1 MAIPARIRLAGT
13 IAATALCVAA
23 ATEAAA
29 QTPPPEGGA
38 IVLNGQLFEGDVFSH
53 QTLNVVDAQEQV
65 TVSTS
70 AQGNSASAAVENGA
84 IAVQSDQDMRGSAVA
99 STDMTLGGDT
109 DGLVTATTQ
118 AGGNYLAVSAYDAD
132 LAVDAVQSN
141 TGDLVSATSQLGE
154 DDARLLGGAVIN
166 ASAISNT
173 VAMYG
178 EGSAVSGTIDQSSSA
193 TVRAYDRIE
202 TQYIPAEAGVSS
214 QAIVNA
220 IAVNSGQTSGQD
232 LGIVQTSS
240 GDFVEAESSANAG
253 NAWDLAGR
261 AQAAANQA
269 VLYNEGGSV
278 VVEADQNNNAF
289 VRSAATTTAYD
300 YGRAEAHAQGAGNE
314 LSVGNNDI
322 YIEIDS
328 TQFNSG
334 GVDVTATFSGTNGY
348 DVYVGAD
355 AVGNSVTGYA
365 CSECAGYLEAR
376 NDQTNTGD
384 VSATASTT
392 VAGSGRAVITG
403 ANATGNSATFYVSRP
418 SN

>member
-29 QTPPPEGGA
+29 QDGT
-38 IVLNGQLFEGDVFSH
+38 IVLNEQLQLGDVFSH
-53 QTLNVVDAQEQV
+53 QTLNVVDAQDQV

-70 AQGNSASAAVENGA
+70 AQGNSASGAVENGS
-84 IAVQSDQDMRGSAVA
+84 ITLQSDQDMRGDAVA
-99 STDMTLGGDT
+99 TTDMTLGGDT
-109 DGLVTATTQ
+109 HGVVNATTQ
-118 AGGNYLAVSAYDAD
+118 AQGNYLAVSAYDAD
-132 LAVDAVQSN
+132 LTVDATQSN
-141 TGDLVSATSQLGE
+141 NGGLVSATSQLGE

-178 EGSAVSGTIDQSSSA
+178 EGSSVGGTIDQSSTA
-193 TVRAYDRIE
+193 TVRAYNRIE
-202 TQYIPAEAGVSS
+202 TQYIPAEAVIDS

-220 IAVNSGQTSGQD
+220 VQVTSGQTSGQNLSIIQSSTGD
-232 LGIVQTSS
+232 L
-240 GDFVEAESSANAG
+240 VEAESSANSG

-261 AQAAANQA
+261 ARAAANQA

-278 VVEADQNNNAF
+278 VAASSQDNSAF
-289 VRSAATTTAYD
+289 VRAAATTTAYD
-300 YGRAEAHAQGAGNE
+300 YGRAEAHARGAANE

-322 YIEIDS
+322 YVEIDNS
-328 TQFNSG
+328 QFNSG

-365 CSECAGYLEAR
+365 CSECEGYLEAR
-376 NDQTNTGD
+376 NSQTNGGD
-384 VSATASTT
+384 VSAAADTT
-392 VAGSGRAVITG
+392 VAGSTRAVITG
-403 ANATGNSATFYVSRP
+403 ANAVGNSASFYVSRP
-418 SN
+418 SH

>member
-1 MAIPARIRLAGT
+1 MCA
-13 IAATALCVAA
+13 AA
-23 ATEAAA
+23 ATEVAA
-29 QTPPPEGGA
+29 QTPPPGGTV
-38 IVLNGQLFEGDVFSH
+38 VLNEQLQLGDVFSH

-70 AQGNSASAAVENGA
+70 AQGNSASGAVENGS
-84 IAVQSDQDMRGSAVA
+84 ITVQSDQDMRGDAVA

-109 DGLVTATTQ
+109 YGVVNATTQ
-118 AGGNYLAVSAYDAD
+118 AQGNYLAVSAYDSD
-132 LAVDAVQSN
+132 LTVDATQSN
-141 TGDLVSATSQLGE
+141 TGGLVSATSQLGD
-154 DDARLLGGAVIN
+154 DDARLLGGAYIN

-178 EGSAVSGTIDQSSSA
+178 EGSTVGGAIDQSSSA
-193 TVRAYDRIE
+193 TVRAYNRIE
-202 TQYIPAEAGVSS
+202 TQYIPAEAVVDS

-220 IAVNSGQTSGQD
+220 VQLTSGQTSGQN
-232 LGIVQTSS
+232 LAIVQTST

-261 AQAAANQA
+261 ARAAANQA

-278 VVEADQNNNAF
+278 VVDSRQDNTAF
-289 VRSAATTTAYD
+289 VRAAATTTAYD
-300 YGRAEAHAQGAGNE
+300 YGRAEAHARGAANE

-322 YIEIDS
+322 YVEIDNS
-328 TQFNSG
+328 QFNSG

-365 CSECAGYLEAR
+365 CSDCEGYLEAR
-376 NDQTNTGD
+376 NSQTNSGD
-384 VSATASTT
+384 VSAAANTT
-392 VAGSGRAVITG
+392 VAGSTRAVITG
-403 ANATGNSATFYVSRP
+403 ANAVGNSASFYVSRP
-418 SN
+418 SH